1 MGNEDKSLKTGFQV
15 LTVISTLLIFGGA
28 IWLAKEQMGGRIRE
42 QVLARYTQELYAIS
56 LVHQVTM
63 AESGE
68 ILFLED
74 VADQLSVYGAVAEL
88 SGALG
93 VRLYMPDGG
102 FLISSPENISD
113 GALSA
118 DQLHSAGLFAPSG
131 GLNKATP
138 AGKLFWEPLLEGV
151 SAEEPLAVRE
161 VVLPVHVADE
171 DDLLGV
177 AQFLFD
183 GADAIADIAELD
195 GDLFRQSLFIYRG
208 RRYDRA
214 PPVNLVHADQPD
226 SSVAGQT
233 HIRAQA
239 GQPGVG
245 ALRSDQRSGRGGV
258 APDSRAAKPARRIA
272 GIPRRRA
279 GW

>member
-28 IWLAKEQMGGRIRE
+28 TWLAREQMGARIRE
-42 QVLARYTQELYAIS
+42 QVLARYAQELYAIS

-113 GALSA
+113 EIGRA
-118 DQLHSAGLFAPSG
+118 
-131 GLNKATP
+131 
-138 AGKLFWEPLLEGV
+138 
-151 SAEEPLAVRE
+151 
-161 VVLPVHVADE
+161 HV
-171 DDLLGV
+171 
-177 AQFLFD
+177 
-183 GADAIADIAELD
+183 
-195 GDLFRQSLFIYRG
+195 
-208 RRYDRA
+208 
-214 PPVNLVHADQPD
+214 
-226 SSVAGQT
+226 
-233 HIRAQA
+233 
-239 GQPGVG
+239 
-245 ALRSDQRSGRGGV
+245 
-258 APDSRAAKPARRIA
+258 
-272 GIPRRRA
+272 
-279 GW
+279 

>member
-102 FLISSPENISD
+102 FLISS
-113 GALSA
+113 
-118 DQLHSAGLFAPSG
+118 
-131 GLNKATP
+131 
-138 AGKLFWEPLLEGV
+138 
-151 SAEEPLAVRE
+151 RE
-161 VVLPVHVADE
+161 HL
-171 DDLLGV
+171 
-177 AQFLFD
+177 
-183 GADAIADIAELD
+183 
-195 GDLFRQSLFIYRG
+195 
-208 RRYDRA
+208 
-214 PPVNLVHADQPD
+214 
-226 SSVAGQT
+226 
-233 HIRAQA
+233 
-239 GQPGVG
+239 
-245 ALRSDQRSGRGGV
+245 
-258 APDSRAAKPARRIA
+258 
-272 GIPRRRA
+272 RRRPFCRSTSF
-279 GW
+279 GRSIRTIRRVE